1 MEISKSAG
9 RHWRAQTRVAPHMID
24 SLQGLGVNA
33 GLFCTKSRRDGGFR
47 SQLAFL
53 VNRELAQT
61 LAARGLLPTVAGS
74 LSVCNCIIYVCTTNT
89 YGSTGFDSPDAVG
102 LASPASTYSPS
113 RHTAASQTEIDR

>member
-1 MEISKSAG
+1 MEISKSAL

-33 GLFCTKSRRDGGFR
+33 GLFCTSRAVMAVFG
-47 SQLAFL
+47 QLAFL
-53 VNRELAQT
+53 VNV
-61 LAARGLLPTVAGS
+61 ARPDTSCQGLLPTVAGS